1 MSLMDLL
8 QDMLPDSWFNDVRM
22 NYGETLTDEMIVNS
36 VQQASNFFNIDNPMA
51 IAEDW
56 TTGVYPNMDISPMD
70 DILIFNREQL
80 VGMGITEQEGLDLVM
95 THECAHR
102 ALQGM
107 SHLGFDSHQE
117 ELCCDFMAGVRAG
130 LNGIDVSQMENS
142 LADTPVSDTHP
153 GGADRVDSIEDG
165 YKFAQEYYATHG
177 VAPTFSDCLDYF
189 TGNADLAD
197 LALDGQITLRPE
209 HSTSVLVAYGHSSES
224 TGSIGFVDNDCNESN
239 LTFKGYTQDE
249 INRKMAKAE
258 KEQRYHEGLVRHH
271 TYMAKHGLDNA
282 DTQHHAHEAE
292 IHQKRANEYKS
303 EALKWKYT
311 KPDEK

>member
-1 MSLMDLL
+1 MSLIDLL
-8 QDMLPDSWFNDVRM
+8 QDIFPDSWFDNVSM
-22 NYGETLTDEMIVNS
+22 NLTDEMISNS
-36 VQQASNFFNIDNPMA
+36 VKQASDFFHIKDPMSVF
-51 IAEDW
+51 EDY
-56 TTGVYPNMDISPMD
+56 TTGVYPNSPLSPMD

-102 ALQGM
+102 VLQGM

-153 GGADRVDSIEDG
+153 GGADRVDSIEEG
-165 YKFAQEYYATHG
+165 VKFAQEYYATHG

-197 LALDGQITLRPE
+197 LAPDGQITLRPE
-209 HSTSVLVAYGHSSES
+209 HSASVFVAYESSTES
-224 TGSIGFVDNDCNESN
+224 AGNISYIDNDIDESN
-239 LTFKGYTQDE
+239 PSFKGYTNAE
-249 INRKMAKAE
+249 IDRNIAKAE
-258 KEQRYHEGLVRHH
+258 KEQRYHESMARHH
-271 TYMAKHGLDNA
+271 TSMAKHSLTNA
-282 DTQHHAHEAE
+282 DTNSHLHDAE
-292 IHQKRANEYKS
+292 IHQKRANEYKN
-303 EALKWKYT
+303 EAQKWRYT
-311 KPDEK
+311 KPDTK

>member
-1 MSLMDLL
+1 MSIMDFL
-8 QDMLPDSWFNDVRM
+8 QDMFPDCWFDDVRM
-22 NYGETLTDEMIVNS
+22 NYGKTLTDQMISNS
-36 VQQASNFFNIDNPMA
+36 VKQASDFFHIQDPMSVF
-51 IAEDW
+51 EDY
-56 TTGVYPNMDISPMD
+56 TTGVYPNSPLSPMD

-102 ALQGM
+102 VLQGM

-153 GGADRVDSIEDG
+153 GGTDRVDSIEEG
-165 YKFAQEYYATHG
+165 VKFAQEYYATHG

-197 LALDGQITLRPE
+197 LAPDGQITLRPE
-209 HSTSVLVAYGHSSES
+209 YQESVFIAYDNVES
-224 TGSIGFVDNDCNESN
+224 AGSVGFVDNVCDESD
-239 LTFKGYTQDE
+239 LSFKGYTQEE

-258 KEQRYHEGLVRHH
+258 KEQRYNEGQARHH
-271 TYMAKHGLDNA
+271 TSMAKHGLSESN
-282 DTQHHAHEAE
+282 TKYHLHEAE
-292 IHQKRANEYKS
+292 LYLKKANQYREEYI
-303 EALKWKYT
+303 KWKYT
-311 KPDEK
+311 KPSN

>member
-36 VQQASNFFNIDNPMA
+36 VQQASDFFNIDNPMA

-56 TTGVYPNMDISPMD
+56 TTGVYPNMDISPID
-70 DILIFNREQL
+70 DVLIFNREQL

-153 GGADRVDSIEDG
+153 GGADRVDSIEEG
-165 YKFAQEYYATHG
+165 VKFAKEYYAAHG

-189 TGNADLAD
+189 TGNADLVDIAP
-197 LALDGQITLRPE
+197 DGQITLRPE
-209 HSTSVLVAYGHSSES
+209 CTDSVFAAYES
-224 TGSIGFVDNDCNESN
+224 GEAIGSIAFVDSDPNESD

-282 DTQHHAHEAE
+282 DTQYHAHEAE

-311 KPDEK
+311 KPDKK